1 MPQPPY
7 LQAGESVV
15 LYDGVCKLCTG
26 WVRFL
31 LRHRLARQVRFASVQ
46 SEQGKRLLKW
56 AGLPEDNI
64 NTIVY
69 IRSEGHWLRA
79 QAVLRVMQQLPLP
92 WRALSVLRAFPD
104 PISNFFYNGIA
115 LNRYRLF
122 GRHTLEQAI
131 TADYPGR
138 FLSSPPDSGAGQVKS
153 AIM

>member
-7 LQAGESVV
+7 LQTGESVV

-46 SEQGKRLLKW
+46 SEQGKGLLKW

-104 PISNFFYNGIA
+104 PISNFFSTTVSRSTATGCLGAIPWNRRLRPIIRGVFSHRRLTA
-115 LNRYRLF
+115 VRVRLNPR
-122 GRHTLEQAI
+122 
-131 TADYPGR
+131 
-138 FLSSPPDSGAGQVKS
+138 
-153 AIM
+153 